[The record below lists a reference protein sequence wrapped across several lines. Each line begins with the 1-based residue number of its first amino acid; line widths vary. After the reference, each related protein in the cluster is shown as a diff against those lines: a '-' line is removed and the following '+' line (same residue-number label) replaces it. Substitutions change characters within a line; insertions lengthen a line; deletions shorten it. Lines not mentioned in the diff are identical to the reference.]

1 MQEPLVGVRSE
12 ISSLGAQT
20 GLLLLLQA
28 SPISLFWNMTNKAFV
43 SGFQSH
49 EADVLEQEH
58 EPETEN
64 SSSLHELRLTL
75 LQHFL
80 DRYSTDH
87 QYDGVHVIPFMQVI
101 LMLTSDLDSE
111 EEKDRVCLEA
121 LLNTLV
127 KALEIK
133 EPDTKDIWQRTTKRE
148 VHLVIMRLLSK
159 L

>member
-1 MQEPLVGVRSE
+1 NDGLEP
-12 ISSLGAQT
+12 
-20 GLLLLLQA
+20 
-28 SPISLFWNMTNKAFV
+28 
-43 SGFQSH
+43 
-49 EADVLEQEH
+49 EH

-80 DRYSTDH
+80 DRYPNLKHD
-87 QYDGVHVIPFMQVI
+87 DGVHVIPFMQVI

-111 EEKDRVCLEA
+111 EEKDRSCLKS

-133 EPDTKDIWQRTTKRE
+133 EP
-148 VHLVIMRLLSK
+148 
-159 L
+159 

>member
-1 MQEPLVGVRSE
+1 MIP
-12 ISSLGAQT
+12 
-20 GLLLLLQA
+20 
-28 SPISLFWNMTNKAFV
+28 
-43 SGFQSH
+43 GFQSQ
-49 EADVLEQEH
+49 ETDGLEPEH

-80 DRYSTDH
+80 ERYSNFRHD
-87 QYDGVHVIPFMQVI
+87 DGVHVIPFMQVI

-111 EEKDRVCLEA
+111 EEKDMACLEG
-121 LLNTLV
+121 LLNALV

-133 EPDTKDIWQRTTKRE
+133 EPDTRDIWQRTTKRE

-159 L
+159 YSVVMFERSDVATRLLLRKIKNRAGNFKTKALQVTVC